1 MERLFTLS
9 LRYRFFTLVAT
20 SFVIVIGLWSF
31 FHLTIDAMPDLTPV
45 QSPNPDPF
53 PRARPG

>member
-20 SFVIVIGLWSF
+20 MLRDR
-31 FHLTIDAMPDLTPV
+31 HRPV
-45 QSPNPDPF
+45 VLF
-53 PRARPG
+53 PPHH

>member
-20 SFVIVIGLWSF
+20 GFIIVIGLWSF
-31 FHLTIDAMPDLTPV
+31 FTSRLTPC
-45 QSPNPDPF
+45 
-53 PRARPG
+53 RI